1 MTTLKDFQIYAQ
13 ALQRHD
19 WTHEFSD
26 DHSVWKRGNAN
37 EKVLRD
43 QANTNVFFMQAFTC
57 WTNCM
62 KTDNSLFDRN
72 QRDDRIELIA
82 AGLLRLEQATA

>member
-13 ALQRHD
+13 ALQHHD

-43 QANTNVFFMQAFTC
+43 QANTNALFMQAFTC
-57 WTNCM
+57 WTDCM
-62 KTDNSLFDRN
+62 KTDNSLHHRN
-72 QRDDRIELIA
+72 QRDAHIEMLSSS
-82 AGLLRLEQATA
+82 L